1 MRYLDRSKLAQG
13 PHRATVRRA
22 PVWLSLLAGVSVL
35 AMMTAEPARA
45 QDAMYGGDFAVDVS
59 DPSISIDLSVLND
72 SGLSSPSNLPMSSS
86 SPNRGGAYQMP
97 GQMSGQ
103 MPGADMPVST
113 LYVQPTESFTLPQQT
128 KNMIAKP
135 APEVEPTTDVVE
147 DMSAPADAEIESAA
161 DTVPEAP
168 ALEEPVAEAPM
179 TEEPVAAPEIVAPA
193 APEAPTQDAAPET
206 AKAEPEPVPEPKP
219 EPEVAAQALT
229 PALTPA
235 PAQETAKAEPA
246 PAQPP
251 APIKEVA
258 ETEPTPAPEPVPA
271 EPAVAADTAAQVP
284 PPPQALTQTPP
295 AAPAQADAAPAA
307 PGAVVVDLPP
317 KLEEQQQPGV
327 ASLPSATGPL
337 SDGDNMRL
345 VFEQDSSK
353 LSSDIREA
361 LKTLSDRLGQQES
374 LRLQLLAY
382 AGDTNTSASAARRLS
397 LSRALA
403 VRSYLIENGVRSTRI
418 DVRALGN
425 KSTEA
430 VTERVDITI
439 VER

>member
-1 MRYLDRSKLAQG
+1 MRYLDRSKFAQG

-22 PVWLSLLAGVSVL
+22 PVWLSLFAGVSVL
-35 AMMTAEPARA
+35 AMMTAGPAHA
-45 QDAMYGGDFAVDVS
+45 QFAVDVS
-59 DPSISIDLSVLND
+59 DPSISVDLSVLND
-72 SGLSSPSNLPMSSS
+72 GGLSSPSNLPMYSS
-86 SPNRGGAYQMP
+86 SPSRGGAYQMP
-97 GQMSGQ
+97 GQM
-103 MPGADMPVST
+103 PGADLPVST

-128 KNMIAKP
+128 KSLIAKP
-135 APEVEPTTDVVE
+135 APEVEPATSVVE
-147 DMSAPADAEIESAA
+147 DMSAPADSDAEIESAT
-161 DTVPEAP
+161 DTVPETP
-168 ALEEPVAEAPM
+168 ALEEPIAEAPM
-179 TEEPVAAPEIVAPA
+179 AEEPVTDEVASAPEIAMPA
-193 APEAPTQDAAPET
+193 APEAPTQEAPPQT
-206 AKAEPEPVPEPKP
+206 AKAEPEPAPEPEP
-219 EPEVAAQALT
+219 EPEVAA
-229 PALTPA
+229 PA
-235 PAQETAKAEPA
+235 PTKD
-246 PAQPP
+246 
-251 APIKEVA
+251 VA
-258 ETEPTPAPEPVPA
+258 ETEPTPAPEPAPA
-271 EPAVAADTAAQVP
+271 EPEVAADTAAQVP

-295 AAPAQADAAPAA
+295 TAPSATPPAQPDVTAAA

-337 SDGDNMRL
+337 SDGDNMRI

-353 LSSDIREA
+353 LSSDVRDA

-382 AGDTNTSASAARRLS
+382 AGDDNTSASAARRLS